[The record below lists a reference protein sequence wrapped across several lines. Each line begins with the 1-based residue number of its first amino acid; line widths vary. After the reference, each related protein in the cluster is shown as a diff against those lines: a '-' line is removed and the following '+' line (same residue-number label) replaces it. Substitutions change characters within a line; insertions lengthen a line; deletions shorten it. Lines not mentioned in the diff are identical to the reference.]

1 MVITGVVGSGD
12 TVMASSPVA
21 PGTVLADKYRVD
33 SVLGEGGM
41 GVVVAATDTRLDRKV
56 AIKFLLPEYA
66 RHAEAAQ
73 RFMREA
79 RAAVKIQSEYTARV
93 LDVGSLETGSPYM
106 VMQYLKGC
114 DLAQRLKDEG
124 PLPVEEAALYVIQAS
139 EAIAE
144 AHSYGIV
151 HRDLKPANLFL
162 AEQPDGSRKIK
173 VLDFGISKVQEREG
187 VDASLTRT
195 SSMMGSPLYMSP
207 EQMRSTRAVDS
218 RTDIWSLGVI
228 FYELVT
234 GRLPFIADSVPELSA
249 KVLLEEPVPLSQ
261 EAPHL
266 PLELELIVHR
276 ALNKKVDER
285 YPSIAEFVVEL
296 LPYAPIRARQNV
308 ERISKL
314 LRAAGLS
321 TTDFHASRPPP
332 ANADGSGAYAST
344 QDAARTGER
353 TGSRTGERS
362 GERRDTHLS
371 AGSGSFPSE
380 TAANFGST
388 KGPRTNVKRGLFA
401 AATLLVVGG
410 TIAVASVFSSGG
422 AKDAEQ
428 PASAGQP
435 VADVAP
441 KEAKAEPAPVAEPAP
456 EPEPEA
462 AKPVPSTPASDE
474 GATTEAAKAE
484 QPAPAKPALQKAK
497 TRRVPAPPRPPPAK
511 KKWTGAPEKSA
522 EKSPEK
528 SPESTPPSFDFGGRE

>member
-1 MVITGVVGSGD
+1 
-12 TVMASSPVA
+12 MASSPVA
-21 PGTVLADKYRVD
+21 PGTVLAEKYRID

-41 GVVVAATDTRLDRKV
+41 GVVVAATDTRLDRQV

-66 RHAEAAQ
+66 QHAEAAQ

-93 LDVGSLETGSPYM
+93 LDVGSLDTGSPYM

-114 DLAQRLKDEG
+114 DLAQKIKADG
-124 PLPVEEAALYVIQAS
+124 PLPVEDAALYIIQAS

-162 AEQPDGSRKIK
+162 AKQPDGSLKIK
-173 VLDFGISKVQEREG
+173 VLDFGISKVADREG

-207 EQMRSTRAVDS
+207 EQMRSTRSVDS

-261 EAPHL
+261 ECPHL

-276 ALNKKVDER
+276 ALSKTVAER

-296 LPYAPIRARQNV
+296 LPYAPVRARQNV

-321 TTDFHASRPPP
+321 STDFHASRPPP
-332 ANADGSGAYAST
+332 ANADASGAYSAPNSLGS
-344 QDAARTGER
+344 RTGER
-353 TGSRTGERS
+353 TGDRTGDRA
-362 GERRDTHLS
+362 THVS
-371 AGSGSFPSE
+371 VGSGSFPSGTE
-380 TAANFGST
+380 VNFGST
-388 KGPRTNVKRGLFA
+388 KGPSQGVRRGIFA
-401 AATLLVVGG
+401 GLTLLVVGG
-410 TIAVASVFSSGG
+410 TVALAVVFRGGEKNDSDRESASQPIAN
-422 AKDAEQ
+422 
-428 PASAGQP
+428 
-435 VADVAP
+435 VAP
-441 KEAKAEPAPVAEPAP
+441 PEPKPEPKVEALAAPKPEAGAEVAPTEPAP
-456 EPEPEA
+456 
-462 AKPVPSTPASDE
+462 SASDAAE
-474 GATTEAAKAE
+474 AESEAPTEKA
-484 QPAPAKPALQKAK
+484 
-497 TRRVPAPPRPPPAK
+497 VAK
-511 KKWTGAPEKSA
+511 KKRVAPLKRWA
-522 EKSPEK
+522 TKKKLQPEPK
-528 SPESTPPSFDFGGRE
+528 KQPPSTTPNFDFGGRE